1 MSELQNDARRNN
13 LATILS
19 LTAGFLIIFSG
30 SLFSFWH
37 TAFFPH
43 VDTMMG
49 SSEFAGSFFHA
60 ITLRLLLGSWV
71 IIGSMLMY
79 KRPHEIRKW
88 GIMVLVLSA
97 ISFVGMGTFLIG
109 AAFGIVGGSL
119 AILKKQ

>member
-1 MSELQNDARRNN
+1 MSKLQNDQRKNN

-30 SLFSFWH
+30 SVFSFWH
-37 TAFFPH
+37 TALFPH
-43 VDTMMG
+43 VDMMMG
-49 SSEFAGSFFHA
+49 SSQFAGSFFHA
-60 ITLRLLLGSWV
+60 VTLRLVLGSLV
-71 IIGSMLMY
+71 IIGSLLMY
-79 KRPHEIRKW
+79 KRPNEIRKW

-97 ISFVGMGTFLIG
+97 ISFFGMGTFLIG